1 VRSRQRVERVLVRV
15 GKATPVSVRGPLG
28 RATRAVRGRWSG
40 PRVTVVVAVSDTE
53 TRRVAPC
60 LMSLRAQTHRNL
72 DMVVVPYA
80 ASAGAVA
87 AAREQAAED
96 WRIRIEPPVADLAAA
111 WTAGAAKAKS
121 GYLVFARGG
130 DDFPYGAIERLASCL
145 EESGSDLA
153 VGRIEPPL
161 TLHASV
167 DSPFEAAHQTEIRGT
182 TLADSPVAITDL
194 AVGNRMLRQE
204 FWASAGLGFDPADR
218 LGTEF
223 ALATYLRARSFDLLK
238 DAAYIPTNRREG
250 VSVGAM
256 RDVLSEL
263 DQWVTEH
270 AETQRSVAAL
280 DSSDLLDWWLW
291 GTLDAAIQPF
301 ISDVE
306 RATPEQW
313 ERLRAL
319 VAELVESG
327 GESAWRTLRAESRV
341 KLWLVSH
348 DQRERL
354 EQYVAA
360 RLFER
365 SHRRTE
371 VRDGVVV
378 AHLPFYGDPEVG
390 VPDSAYEMHETETP
404 MWAVVHRITWPE
416 AERLQLH
423 GYARIE
429 HIDLTDG
436 CEVRAWLVERGS
448 GTEIA
453 LPVEQHVDIRANQFE
468 GSRYQDYAAGAFTL
482 TVDTEQLA
490 TRALERGRQTRWT
503 VEVEVAARGLTRRGP
518 LSEIDDRASA
528 GMIETG
534 HLGDRRVS
542 GARVGLRGR
551 VASRFALVARADDA
565 PVLEDASIAGATVT
579 VRVRPGAA
587 EVTEL
592 RAVDHVGTI
601 AKVRVRGSAG
611 STVEAALELPR
622 PRPGDP
628 VRRLRL
634 VAVAG
639 GDVVPVAY
647 PSAAGQ
653 WLAAGS
659 GDVVLSRS
667 ETGDAD
673 IIDALG
679 SLVVEELELGP
690 NAIDV
695 RARWLGTPPAA
706 SRFRFVRKQVEIDVE
721 VAEQGPDGVLLRVPT
736 RWDPWGL
743 GPTRLPVGNY
753 KLMVDLGPAGRT
765 HVGRALVGEALLDQL
780 LDFTIDHG
788 FRMRGARTGREA
800 CVVLLP
806 PLTEEDRGQLPQARL
821 QEWYRTCDLPIDQ
834 QAVYLQSYAGA
845 TATDSQLAIH
855 RELRRSRPDLTLHW
869 GVADAASTVPEGGVP
884 VLMHSAEW
892 YRLLA
897 TARYLCF
904 NIDPDRWFSRR
915 PGQQMLQTF
924 HGYPAKSMGIRM
936 WQAKGYTP
944 RRINLELVRTSHDWS
959 MILTPAPEM
968 DEHYRREY
976 RYDGPIHSHGYP
988 RDDVLVSPE
997 ADRVRAD
1004 TRSRLGIAPHQKVVL
1019 YAPTWRDDLAT
1030 NWRRAEVMH
1039 HLDVVA
1045 ASRKLGPDYVLL
1057 MRGHRFHGPSEEL
1070 EGGAHLI
1077 DVTDYPEINDLI
1089 LASDAAVLD
1098 YSSLRFDFA
1107 LTGRPMLFLVPDL
1120 ATYTGGVR
1128 GFLYPFEESAP
1139 GPLLDTADEV
1149 IARLRDLE
1157 GLSREY
1163 AAEQAAF
1170 HERFNLLQDGRSAE
1184 HVVAAF
1190 FGPPER

>member
-1 VRSRQRVERVLVRV
+1 MRSRQRVERVLVRV

-28 RATRAVRGRWSG
+28 RATRALRGRWSG

-60 LMSLRAQTHRNL
+60 LMSLRGQTHRNL
-72 DMVVVPYA
+72 DVVVVPYA
-80 ASAGAVA
+80 AAAGATA

-96 WRIRIEPPVADLAAA
+96 WRIRIEPPALDLAAA
-111 WTAGAAKAKS
+111 WTAGAARAKS

-130 DDFPYGAIERLASCL
+130 DDFPYGALERLATCL
-145 EESGSDLA
+145 EETGSDMA

-167 DSPFEAAHQTEIRGT
+167 DSPFEAAHQTEIRST

-204 FWASAGLGFDPADR
+204 FWASSGLAFDPDDR

-223 ALATYLRARSFDLLK
+223 ALATYLRARTFDLLK

-280 DSSDLLDWWLW
+280 GLPDVLDWWLW

-301 ISDVE
+301 IGDVE
-306 RATPEQW
+306 RASAEQW
-313 ERLRAL
+313 DHLR
-319 VAELVESG
+319 ELVTELLESG
-327 GESAWRTLRAESRV
+327 GESAWRTLRADSRV

-348 DQRERL
+348 DQRARL
-354 EQYVAA
+354 EEYVAA

-365 SHRRTE
+365 SHRPTQ

-378 AHLPFYGDPEVG
+378 GHLPFYRDPEVG
-390 VPDSAYEMHETETP
+390 VPDDAYEMTENETP
-404 MWAVVHRITWPE
+404 MWAVVHRISWSEP
-416 AERLQLH
+416 ERLLLH

-429 HIDLTDG
+429 HVDLSEG
-436 CEVRAWLVERGS
+436 CEVRAWLVERGT
-448 GTEIA
+448 GVQVP

-468 GSRYQDYAAGAFTL
+468 GSRYQDYAAGAFTAV
-482 TVDTEQLA
+482 VDTAALA
-490 TRALERGRQTRWT
+490 ARALDRGRQARWT
-503 VEVEVAARGLTRRGP
+503 LEVEVSAHGLTRRGQ

-534 HLGDRRVS
+534 HLGDRLVA
-542 GARVGLRGR
+542 GARIGVRGR
-551 VASRFALVARADDA
+551 VASRFALVARPDTA
-565 PVLEDASIAGATVT
+565 PVLEEASVSGGAVT
-579 VRVRPGAA
+579 VRVRAGARP
-587 EVTEL
+587 VTEL
-592 RAVDHVGTI
+592 RAVDQVGTV
-601 AKVRVRGSAG
+601 AKARVGAG
-611 STVEAALELPR
+611 PTATATLELPR

-628 VRRLRL
+628 VRRFRL
-634 VAVAG
+634 VAVADG
-639 GDVVPVAY
+639 EVVPVAW
-647 PSAAGQ
+647 PATAPQ
-653 WLAAGS
+653 WLGAGT
-659 GDVVLSRS
+659 GDLVLSRS
-667 ETGDAD
+667 EAGDAD

-679 SLVVEELELGP
+679 TLVVEDVELGP
-690 NAIDV
+690 DGLDV
-695 RARWLGTPPAA
+695 RARWLGTPPPGAQV
-706 SRFRFVRKQVEIDVE
+706 RFARKQVEVDVE
-721 VAEQGPDGVLLRVPT
+721 LTQEGPDGLLLRVPT

-743 GPTRLPVGNY
+743 GATRLPVGNY
-753 KLMVDLGPAGRT
+753 KLLVGFGPGGRA
-765 HVGRALVGEALLDQL
+765 HEGRALVGEALLDRL

-788 FRMRGARTGREA
+788 FRMRPARSGREA

-806 PLTEEDRGQLPQARL
+806 PLTEEDRGQLAQARL
-821 QEWYRTCDLPIDQ
+821 QEWYRTCDLPLDDS
-834 QAVYLQSYAGA
+834 AVYLQSYAGA

-855 RELRRSRPDLTLHW
+855 HELRRTRPDLTLYW
-869 GVADAASTVPEGGVP
+869 GIADSASTVPEGGVP
-884 VLMHSAEW
+884 VLMHSSEW

-915 PGQQMLQTF
+915 DGQQLLQTF

-944 RRINLELVRTSHDWS
+944 KRIELELVRTSHDWS
-959 MILTPAPEM
+959 TILTPAPEM

-976 RYDGPIHSHGYP
+976 RYDGPILNEGYP
-988 RDDVLVSPE
+988 RDDLLVSPD

-1004 TRSRLGIAPHQKVVL
+1004 TRRRLGIAPHQKVVL

-1030 NWRRAEVMH
+1030 NWRRAEVVH

-1045 ASRKLGPDYVLL
+1045 ASRRLGPEYVLL

-1070 EGGAHLI
+1070 AGGAQLI
-1077 DVTDYPEINDLI
+1077 DVTDYPEINHLI

-1149 IARLRDLE
+1149 IARLRDLD
-1157 GLSREY
+1157 GLSQEY
-1163 AAEQAAF
+1163 AAAQAAF
-1170 HERFNLLQDGRSAE
+1170 HERFNYLQDGRSAE
-1184 HVVAAF
+1184 KVVAAF
-1190 FGPPER
+1190 FS

>member
-1 VRSRQRVERVLVRV
+1 MRSRQRVERVLVRV

-28 RATRAVRGRWSG
+28 RATRALRGRWSG

-60 LMSLRAQTHRNL
+60 LMSLRGQTHRNL

-96 WRIRIEPPVADLAAA
+96 WRIRIEPPAADLATA
-111 WTAGAAKAKS
+111 WTAGAARARS
-121 GYLVFARGG
+121 GYLVFAKGG
-130 DDFPYGAIERLASCL
+130 DDFPSGAIERLATSL
-145 EESGSDLA
+145 EESGSDMA

-182 TLADSPVAITDL
+182 TLAETPVAITDL
-194 AVGNRMLRQE
+194 GVGNRMLTQA
-204 FWASAGLGFDPADR
+204 FWVSSGLRFDPADR

-223 ALATYLRARSFDLLK
+223 ALATYQRARSFDLLK
-238 DAAYIPTNRREG
+238 DAAYIPTGRREG

-270 AETQRSVAAL
+270 AATQRSVAAL
-280 DSSDLLDWWLW
+280 GLPDVLDWWLW

-301 ISDVE
+301 IGDVE

-313 ERLRAL
+313 EHLR
-319 VAELVESG
+319 ELVSELLESG
-327 GESAWRTLRAESRV
+327 GESAWRSLRADSRV
-341 KLWLVSH
+341 KLWLVAH
-348 DQRERL
+348 DQRDRL
-354 EQYVAA
+354 VQYVAA

-378 AHLPFYGDPEVG
+378 GHLPFYRDPDVK
-390 VPDSAYEMHETETP
+390 VPDDAYEMTENETP
-404 MWAVVHRITWPE
+404 MWAVVHRIGWADPG
-416 AERLQLH
+416 RLQLH

-429 HIDLTDG
+429 HVDLSEG
-436 CEVRAWLVERGS
+436 CTVRAWLVERGS
-448 GTEIA
+448 GTEVP
-453 LPVEQHVDIRANQFE
+453 LPVQQRVDVRANQFE

-482 TVDTEQLA
+482 DVDTAALA
-490 TRALERGRQTRWT
+490 ERTLERGRPVRWAVQ
-503 VEVEVAARGLTRRGP
+503 VEVTARGLTRRGP

-534 HLGDRRVS
+534 HLGDRRVA

-551 VASRFALVARADDA
+551 VASRFVLTARPDPA
-565 PVLEDASIAGATVT
+565 PVLEDASTTGGSVT
-579 VRVRPGAA
+579 VRVRPGEGAI
-587 EVTEL
+587 TEL
-592 RAVDHVGTI
+592 RAVDHVGTV
-601 AKVRVRGSAG
+601 ARARVRGSAG
-611 STVEAALELPR
+611 DPVTATLELPR

-628 VRRLRL
+628 VRRFRL
-634 VAVAG
+634 VAVADG
-639 GDVVPVAY
+639 ADVPVAW
-647 PSAAGQ
+647 PATASQ
-653 WLAAGS
+653 WMASGT

-679 SLVVEELELGP
+679 TLVVEDVELRSD
-690 NAIDV
+690 AIEM
-695 RARWLGTPPAA
+695 RARWLGAPPARA
-706 SRFRFVRKQVEIDVE
+706 QVRFARKQVEVDVE
-721 VAEQGPDGVLLRVPT
+721 VAEDGPGGLLLRVPT
-736 RWDPWGL
+736 SWDPWGL
-743 GPTRLPVGNY
+743 GPSRLPVGNY
-753 KLMVDLGPAGRT
+753 KLLVGFGAAG
-765 HVGRALVGEALLDQL
+765 HEGRALVGEALLDRL

-788 FRMRGARTGREA
+788 FRMRPARRGREA
-800 CVVLLP
+800 CVVLLQ
-806 PLTEEDRGQLPQARL
+806 PLSEEDRGLLAQARL
-821 QEWYRTCDLPIDQ
+821 QEWYRTCDLPIDDT
-834 QAVYLQSYAGA
+834 AVYLQSYAGA
-845 TATDSQLAIH
+845 SATDSQLAIH
-855 RELRRSRPDLTLHW
+855 HELRRTRPDLTLYW

-884 VLMHSAEW
+884 VVMHSAEW

-897 TARYLCF
+897 TARYLCL

-915 PGQQMLQTF
+915 EGQQLLQTF

-944 RRINLELVRTSHDWS
+944 KRIDLELVRTSHDWS
-959 MILTPAPEM
+959 AILTPAPEM

-976 RYDGPIHSHGYP
+976 RYDGPILNEGYP
-988 RDDVLVSPE
+988 RDDLLVSPE
-997 ADRVRAD
+997 ADQVRAD
-1004 TRSRLGIAPHQKVVL
+1004 TRRRLGIAPHQKAVL

-1030 NWRRAEVMH
+1030 NWRRAEVVH

-1045 ASRKLGPDYVLL
+1045 ASRRLGPEYVLL
-1057 MRGHRFHGPSEEL
+1057 MRGHRFHGPSDEL
-1070 EGGAHLI
+1070 AGGAQLI
-1077 DVTDYPEINDLI
+1077 DVTDYPEINHLI
-1089 LASDAAVLD
+1089 LAADAAVLD

-1149 IARLRDLE
+1149 IARLRDLD
-1157 GLSREY
+1157 GLTQEY
-1163 AAEQAAF
+1163 AAAQAAF
-1170 HERFNLLQDGRSAE
+1170 HERFNYLQDGRSAE
-1184 HVVAAF
+1184 KVVAAF
-1190 FGPPER
+1190 FC